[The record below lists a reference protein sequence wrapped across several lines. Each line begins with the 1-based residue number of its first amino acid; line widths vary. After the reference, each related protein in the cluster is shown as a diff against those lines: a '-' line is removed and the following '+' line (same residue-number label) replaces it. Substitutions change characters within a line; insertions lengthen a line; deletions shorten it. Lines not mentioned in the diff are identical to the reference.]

1 MKAVPTGWRS
11 SPTTGIVAD
20 DVEPVTFLTEDGV
33 RLEGELRLPDDAPRG
48 SAVIC
53 HAHPRHGGSKD
64 HPVLWSVRNEL
75 AGKRSFATLLFNFR
89 GTMGSGGTFGGGRD
103 ELRDVRAAIGA
114 VRERAEGPTLVFGW
128 SFGASVALREAFED
142 ERASALALFGIP
154 LQPDDVALPPLPT
167 PAELRL
173 LKRPLLFLAGEHD
186 EYCPADELRAYG
198 ESVAEVV
205 IMEGTDHY
213 LWRREREAAAIVG
226 DFADRVLFA

>member
-1 MKAVPTGWRS
+1 M
-11 SPTTGIVAD
+11 
-20 DVEPVTFLTEDGV
+20 EPVTFLTEDGV

-128 SFGASVALREAFED
+128 SFGASVALRGAFED